1 MNQLLILVL
10 LLTLLAALYITP
22 GQSVGE
28 ELETT
33 EPWFS
38 AETSAS

>member
-1 MNQLLILVL
+1 MNQLLIFVL

-22 GQSVGE
+22 GQTTGE
-28 ELETT
+28 EFETT
-33 EPWFS
+33 DPWSS